1 MKAATLMSEPYT
13 LIYITGR
20 GHSGSTLLDL
30 LLSSH
35 SEVAGM
41 GEIKVL
47 SRHVA
52 ARREKS
58 AHPHPKPLLDG
69 RCACGVRPVLHCPF
83 WLAVDAR
90 IRHDAGLRLADL
102 DLYSQDQRT
111 FVAHNRAILRAIRT
125 VTGRRFI
132 VDLSKD
138 LRRLKRLVGTGVCDV
153 LPVHIVRNPL
163 GVVYSNLRNADRSL
177 AWYALT
183 YTHVLLRTRFYLRRH
198 THLEMS
204 YEALATS
211 PEHELDR
218 AMAWLGLS
226 FEPTQMDWAH
236 QDHHHI
242 DGNAMRLERT
252 GTVRLDRQWETG
264 LSSWQKICIR
274 TLTLPTGLPI
284 GGS

>member
-1 MKAATLMSEPYT
+1 
-13 LIYITGR
+13 
-20 GHSGSTLLDL
+20 
-30 LLSSH
+30 
-35 SEVAGM
+35 M

-58 AHPHPKPLLDG
+58 ANPHPKPLLDG
-69 RCACGVRPVLHCPF
+69 RCVCGVRPVLHCPF

-90 IRHDAGLRLADL
+90 IRHDAGLRLA
-102 DLYSQDQRT
+102 
-111 FVAHNRAILRAIRT
+111 VAHNRAILRAIRT

-163 GVVYSNLRNADRSL
+163 GVVYSNLRKADRSL

-183 YTHVLLRTRFYLRRH
+183 YTLVLLRTRFYLRRH

-211 PEHELDR
+211 PEHELAR

-242 DGNAMRLERT
+242 DGNLMRLERT

-274 TLTLPTGLPI
+274 TLTLPTRLPI